1 MENKE
6 ALNAIEVAEL
16 LNITKNT
23 VYELVKRGELPAYK
37 VGKKLRIDKS
47 DVKEYIDN
55 QKHKKTLS
63 KSNLNKIH
71 EVKSDYND
79 DSIVLTGQDII
90 LDILANLIQGEGY
103 RVLRSNMGSYMG
115 LLSLYMGEVTLCTSH
130 MWDGHSDTYNEPY
143 VRSLVPGTS
152 CVIINLAYRIQG
164 FYVKKGNPKKIAKWE
179 DIAKDG
185 VRLIN
190 RERGAGTR
198 VLLDE
203 KMKKSP
209 LLLNILKKNPYKGG
223 VLPPESSD
231 FVSDDNLFNYQA
243 KVIKDLAAQE
253 SCIIIGRCA
262 DYVLKD
268 NPDVIR
274 LFFYAPLEDCIRR
287 VVDQNG
293 ISAKEAEK
301 KIAKID
307 KYRADYYKY
316 YTGHA
321 WNDARNYDFCLD
333 TSSMSYE
340 KLVAVVKDI
349 IKIYQE

>member
-23 VYELVKRGELPAYK
+23 VYELVKRGEIPAYK

-55 QKHKKTLS
+55 QKHKKLVS
-63 KSNLNKIH
+63 KSKVKKIN
-71 EVKSDYND
+71 EAETDDKDDKD

-90 LDILANLIQGEGY
+90 LDILANLIQTEGY

-115 LLSLYMGEVTLCTSH
+115 LHSLYMDEVTLCTSH
-130 MWDGHSDTYNEPY
+130 MWDGDSDTYNEPY

-203 KMKKSP
+203 KMKK
-209 LLLNILKKNPYKGG
+209 LGINVNNIKGYDNEETSHLSIASAVARGDADVGIGTEKVALQVGAVDFIPMQKERYDLIIKK
-223 VLPPESSD
+223 ET
-231 FVSDDNLFNYQA
+231 
-243 KVIKDLAAQE
+243 
-253 SCIIIGRCA
+253 
-262 DYVLKD
+262 
-268 NPDVIR
+268 
-274 LFFYAPLEDCIRR
+274 LED
-287 VVDQNG
+287 
-293 ISAKEAEK
+293 EK
-301 KIAKID
+301 
-307 KYRADYYKY
+307 
-316 YTGHA
+316 
-321 WNDARNYDFCLD
+321 
-333 TSSMSYE
+333 YE
-340 KLVAVVKDI
+340 RIIEI
-349 IKIYQE
+349 IKSNQFKKEVEGLGGYDTKDTGKIMAIT

>member
-55 QKHKKTLS
+55 QKHKKTSS

-203 KMKKSP
+203 KMKK
-209 LLLNILKKNPYKGG
+209 LGINVNNIKGYDNEETSHLSIASAVARGDADVGIGTEKVALQVGAVDFIPMQKERYDLIIKK
-223 VLPPESSD
+223 ET
-231 FVSDDNLFNYQA
+231 
-243 KVIKDLAAQE
+243 
-253 SCIIIGRCA
+253 
-262 DYVLKD
+262 
-268 NPDVIR
+268 
-274 LFFYAPLEDCIRR
+274 LED
-287 VVDQNG
+287 
-293 ISAKEAEK
+293 EK
-301 KIAKID
+301 
-307 KYRADYYKY
+307 
-316 YTGHA
+316 
-321 WNDARNYDFCLD
+321 
-333 TSSMSYE
+333 YE
-340 KLVAVVKDI
+340 RIIEI
-349 IKIYQE
+349 IKSNQFKKEVEGLGGYDTKDTGKIMAIT

>member
-55 QKHKKTLS
+55 QKHKKTVS

-185 VRLIN
+185 IRLIN
-190 RERGAGTR
+190 REKGAGTR

-203 KMKKSP
+203 KMKK
-209 LLLNILKKNPYKGG
+209 LGINVKNITGYYNEETSHLSIASAVARGDADVGIGSEKVALQVGAVDFIPMQKERYDLIIKK
-223 VLPPESSD
+223 ET
-231 FVSDDNLFNYQA
+231 
-243 KVIKDLAAQE
+243 
-253 SCIIIGRCA
+253 
-262 DYVLKD
+262 
-268 NPDVIR
+268 
-274 LFFYAPLEDCIRR
+274 LED
-287 VVDQNG
+287 
-293 ISAKEAEK
+293 EK
-301 KIAKID
+301 
-307 KYRADYYKY
+307 
-316 YTGHA
+316 
-321 WNDARNYDFCLD
+321 
-333 TSSMSYE
+333 YE
-340 KLVAVVKDI
+340 RIIEI
-349 IKIYQE
+349 IKSNQFKKEIEGLGGYDTKDTGKIMAIT